1 MSAMTK
7 KGFMKL
13 ALDNVG
19 SWDTEQIEDFRRNH
33 KKIRLEEGLTN
44 RMLYKDVIRIAWPS
58 MIELLLTQLASMVDM
73 MMVGKL
79 GVNAIA
85 SVSLTNQPKFL
96 LMTLVQSLGV
106 GTTAMVARYKGA
118 GKPEKANQVM
128 RQSLMMVF
136 FIGLLMSVIGY
147 VFAVPMIQFMGGDEE
162 TLADAVAYLRIQM
175 IGFTPFAMTAI
186 ITASLRGAGDSK
198 SAMTYNVVSNATNV
212 LFNYMLIY
220 GHFGMPR
227 MEVAGASLA
236 TIIGQTVAFVIAV
249 VTVMRKSDKKY
260 LHLRLQDGFKP
271 DRAIIGQVFSIGIP
285 SMIENLI
292 MRVGMIIFSKLVVS
306 LGNVYFATHQVCMN
320 IQSLSFMLGQAIAV
334 SSTSLVGQSL
344 GKKRPDMARHYSIR
358 SASIGTACALF
369 LAAIFAFFGKYIVK
383 AYNDDATVMELGARI
398 MLIVAFLQPFQCT
411 QFVLAGSLRGAGDT
425 RATAVITTITVV
437 FVRAGLGYVF
447 IKLLNLGLYGAWYAM
462 AADQLMRTLL
472 VSIRYLKGKWM
483 FLRIGNT

>member
-1 MSAMTK
+1 MSVLAK

-13 ALDNVG
+13 ALDNVEP
-19 SWDTEQIEDFRRNH
+19 WTPEQISEFKAH
-33 KKIRLEEGLTN
+33 KKVRLQDGLTN
-44 RMLYKDVIRIAWPS
+44 KMLYKDVIRIAWPS
-58 MIELLLTQLASMVDM
+58 MIELLLTQLASMVDL

-79 GVNAIA
+79 GVNAIT
-85 SVSLTNQPKFL
+85 SVSLTTQPKFL

-118 GKPEKANQVM
+118 GSPEKANKVM
-128 RQSLMMVF
+128 RQSLMMVLF
-136 FIGLLMSVIGY
+136 VGILMSLIGY
-147 VFAVPMIQFMGGDEE
+147 IFATPMIKFMGGDEE

-175 IGFTPFAMTAI
+175 IGFTPFALTVV
-186 ITASLRGAGDSK
+186 ITAALRGAGDSK
-198 SAMTYNVVSNATNV
+198 SAMVYNVTSNAVTV

-249 VTVMRKSDKKY
+249 VVVMKKSDKKY
-260 LHLRLQDGFKP
+260 LLLRLRDGFKP
-271 DRAIIGQVFSIGIP
+271 DKIIIGQVFSIGIP

-292 MRVGMIIFSKLVVS
+292 MRVGMVIFAKLVVS
-306 LGNVYFATHQVCMN
+306 LGNLAFATHQVCMN
-320 IQSLSFMLGQAIAV
+320 IQALSFMLGQAIAV

-344 GKKRPDMARHYSIR
+344 GKRRPDMARHYSIR
-358 SASIGTACALF
+358 SASIGTLCALV
-369 LAAIFAFFGKYIVK
+369 LAAVFAFFGKYIVK
-383 AYNDDATVMELGARI
+383 AYNDDATVMELGAKI
-398 MLIVAFLQPFQCT
+398 MLIVAALQPFQCT

-447 IKLLNLGLYGAWYAM
+447 IKVLDLGLFGAWYAM

-483 FLRIGNT
+483 FLKIKNA

>member
-1 MSAMTK
+1 MSAMTR
-7 KGFMKL
+7 KGFMRL
-13 ALDNVG
+13 ALDDVEFW
-19 SWDTEQIEDFRRNH
+19 SAEQINEFRQH
-33 KKIRLEEGLTN
+33 KKVKLQEGLTN
-44 RMLYKDVIRIAWPS
+44 KMLYKDIIRIAWPS

-85 SVSLTNQPKFL
+85 SVSLTTQPKFL

-128 RQSLMMVF
+128 RQSLLMVF
-136 FIGLLMSVIGY
+136 FIGLFMSIIGFT
-147 VFAVPMIQFMGGDEE
+147 FAVPMIRFMGGDEE

-175 IGFTPFAMTAI
+175 IGFTPFALTAI

-198 SAMTYNVVSNATNV
+198 SAMTYNIVSNATNV

-236 TIIGQTVAFVIAV
+236 TIIGQTVAFGIALA
-249 VTVMRKSDKKY
+249 TIMKKSDKKY
-260 LHLRLQDGFKP
+260 LHLKFSDGFKM
-271 DRAIIGQVFSIGIP
+271 DRVLVGQVFNIGIP

-292 MRVGMIIFSKLVVS
+292 MRAGMIIFAKLVVS
-306 LGNVYFATHQVCMN
+306 LGNTAFATHQVCMN
-320 IQSLSFMLGQAIAV
+320 IQSMSFMLGQAIAV

-344 GKKRPDMARHYSIR
+344 GKNRPDMARHYSIR
-358 SASIGTACALF
+358 SASVGTMCALI
-369 LAAIFAFFGKYIVK
+369 LGTIFALFGRYLVM
-383 AYNDDATVMELGARI
+383 AYNDDATVMELGAKI
-398 MLIVAFLQPFQCT
+398 MIIVAMLQPFQCT

-425 RATAVITTITVV
+425 KATAVITTITVV

-447 IKLLNLGLYGAWYAM
+447 IKVLDLGLYGAWYAM
-462 AADQLMRTLL
+462 ATDQLMRTLL

-483 FLRIGNT
+483 FLKLKNA